1 MLFEDIYENEL
12 VWEGTS
18 ELEGTRIDK
27 FLSDQFEG
35 ISRTQI
41 QQWIKDGHVSVNS
54 HSVKVNYKVQGKDQ
68 IKLLA
73 PSPTELE
80 IKAESI
86 PLDVVYEDKH
96 LIVVNKSRGMV
107 VHPAPGNYSGTL
119 VNALLAHC
127 KDLSGIN
134 GVLRPGIVHRI
145 DKNTSGLLVSAKD
158 DATHAGL
165 SEQLKDHTVHR
176 KYIAVVHGKLS
187 HLQGT
192 VDAPIGRDPKD
203 RKCYT
208 VTNKNSK
215 RAVTHFVVLEQFK
228 NYALIELRLE
238 TGRTHQ
244 IRVHMKF
251 IGHHI
256 VGDPTY
262 GRNKGIS
269 MEGQALHAAEL
280 GFVHPITGEQLMFT
294 APIPEDM
301 SNVLDKVKSQ

>member
-1 MLFEDIYENEL
+1 MLYDDIYENEL
-12 VWEGTS
+12 IWKGTPD
-18 ELEGTRIDK
+18 LDGIRIDK
-27 FLSDQFEG
+27 FLTDQFDG

-41 QQWIKDGHVSVNS
+41 QQWIKEGHVSVNNS
-54 HSVKVNYKVQGKDQ
+54 SIKANYKIQDEDE

-73 PSPTELE
+73 PAPTELE
-80 IKAESI
+80 ITAESI
-86 PLDVVYEDKH
+86 PLNVVYEDKH
-96 LIVVNKSRGMV
+96 LIVVNKPRGMV

-134 GVLRPGIVHRI
+134 GILRPGIVHRI

-158 DATHAGL
+158 DASHKGL
-165 SEQLKDHTVHR
+165 SEQLKNHTVHR

-192 VDAPIGRDPKD
+192 IDAPIGRNPND
-203 RKCYT
+203 RKSYM

-215 RAVTHFVVLEQFK
+215 KAVTHFVVLEQFK
-228 NYALIELRLE
+228 NYALLELRLE

-251 IGHHI
+251 IGHHL

-280 GFVHPITGEQLMFT
+280 GFVHPITGENLMFK
-294 APIPEDM
+294 APIPEDI
-301 SNVLDKVKSQ
+301 NHVIDKIRSQ